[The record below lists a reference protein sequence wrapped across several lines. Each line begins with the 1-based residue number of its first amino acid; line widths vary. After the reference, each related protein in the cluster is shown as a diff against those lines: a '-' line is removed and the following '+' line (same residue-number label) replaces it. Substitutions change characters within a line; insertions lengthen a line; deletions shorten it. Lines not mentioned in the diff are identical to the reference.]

1 MYPDD
6 GTSSEKM
13 VMSLLRY
20 LMAYLKQR
28 KQDFENQSLYDLI
41 PVEGSFFGVS

>member
-20 LMAYLKQR
+20 LMAYLKTM
-28 KQDFENQSLYDLI
+28 KTGF
-41 PVEGSFFGVS
+41 